1 VDENQFRVGRRLAI
15 KILNASRFVLGLAG
29 SDDVTPDP
37 VSAPLDQSMLAQLAG
52 VVEDAT
58 AGLES
63 YEYSRALERTEA
75 FFWSWCDDYVELVK
89 SRAYGALGEAGAS
102 SARAALALALGALL
116 RLFAPFL
123 PFVTE
128 EVWSWWR
135 PGSVHRAAWPSPQE
149 FGDALGPGEV
159 LDATAWVLGRV
170 RSAKT
175 ERRLS
180 MRARVTE
187 VTARL
192 PAEQVAMLA
201 HAQDDLKE
209 AGRIERLVL
218 EIMDDDREPEV
229 SVILAEDA

>member
-1 VDENQFRVGRRLAI
+1 
-15 KILNASRFVLGLAG
+15 
-29 SDDVTPDP
+29 
-37 VSAPLDQSMLAQLAG
+37 
-52 VVEDAT
+52 VVEDST
-58 AGLES
+58 AALES
-63 YEYSRALERTEA
+63 YDYSQALERTEA
-75 FFWSWCDDYVELVK
+75 FFWWWCDAYLELVK
-89 SRAYGALGEAGAS
+89 SRAYGALGEAAAA

-135 PGSVHRAAWPSPQE
+135 SGSVHRAAWASPRE
-149 FGDALGPGEV
+149 FGGALGPGEV

-180 MRARVTE
+180 MRAPVTQ

-192 PAEQVAMLA
+192 PAEQIAMVEQA
-201 HAQDDLKE
+201 AADLKE
-209 AGRIERLVL
+209 AGTIDRLALEPISDQIDPSVNVVL
-218 EIMDDDREPEV
+218 K
-229 SVILAEDA
+229 EDA